1 MAAIRVEYTWAS
13 GDSVNTYMESDLES
27 TAELREQAALLW
39 GDMWG
44 SLDSADADG
53 RAATPDA

>member
-1 MAAIRVEYTWAS
+1 MATIKVEYHW
-13 GDSVNTYMESDLES
+13 DPPSVSVYMDSDLDS

-39 GDMWG
+39 AETWG
-44 SLDSADADG
+44 SLDTADADG